1 MENLGLCEA
10 KRPQR
15 NEVRT
20 EHVMAVYLDYNAS
33 APIDERVLE
42 RMIEVYRFHYGN
54 ADSRTHIFGTEAKE
68 IVSEARRTIA
78 NILSVDS
85 TDVFFTSG
93 ATESN
98 NMAILGL
105 LDHAL
110 ESGRN
115 HFITTSIEHKSVLEA
130 MKYLQKKGCVV
141 DFVSPDTSGRI
152 KPEQILSLVTEK
164 TLLVS
169 MMHVNS
175 ETGIIQPIEEV
186 GEVLSKTKTYF
197 HIDAT
202 QGFGKLNESLRRT
215 KYNMLSITAH
225 KLGGPQG
232 IGAFVLRRDRTYR
245 RPPVKQ
251 LMYGGQQERGY
262 RPGTTPVAL
271 VAGFALAAELCDK
284 EASQHMEACRK
295 IKNDFLSAIEG
306 LKYSLNGDQAYCLP
320 TTVNISFH
328 GVDAEGIFLALKND
342 YAFSNGSACNS
353 GSHAPSYALTAMGLN
368 ENRISEAVRISW
380 VHNTQ
385 ADFTPLTIYV
395 RSISE

>member
-1 MENLGLCEA
+1 
-10 KRPQR
+10 
-15 NEVRT
+15 
-20 EHVMAVYLDYNAS
+20 MAVYLDYNAS
-33 APIDERVLE
+33 SPVDERVLE
-42 RMIEVYRFHYGN
+42 RMIEVYRSHYGN

-68 IVSEARRTIA
+68 IVTTSRKSIA
-78 NILSVDS
+78 DILGVDS

-93 ATESN
+93 STESN
-98 NMAILGL
+98 NMAIVGL
-105 LDHAL
+105 LDYAL

-130 MKYLQKKGCVV
+130 MKYLQEKGCSV
-141 DFVSPDTSGRI
+141 DFVSPDSSGRI
-152 KPEQILSLVTEK
+152 RTEQILDLVTEK

-186 GEVLSKTKTYF
+186 GEALSKTKTYF

-202 QGFGKLNESLRRT
+202 QGFGKLNQSLRKA

-232 IGAFVLRRDRTYR
+232 VGAFVLRRDKTYR

-271 VAGFALAAELCDK
+271 VAGFALAAEIC
-284 EASQHMEACRK
+284 EQESAIHAEHCQN
-295 IKNDFLSAIEG
+295 IKNSFLNAISG
-306 LKYSLNGDQAYCLP
+306 LNYTINGDQNYCLP
-320 TTVNISFH
+320 STINISFH
-328 GVDAEGIFLALKND
+328 GVDAEGIFLAIKED

-353 GSHAPSYALTAMGLN
+353 GSHAPSYVLTSMGLDESRVN
-368 ENRISEAVRISW
+368 EAIRVSW
-380 VHNTQ
+380 NYNTKV
-385 ADFTPLTIYV
+385 DFSALVSYV
-395 RSISE
+395 KSIIG

>member
-1 MENLGLCEA
+1 
-10 KRPQR
+10 
-15 NEVRT
+15 
-20 EHVMAVYLDYNAS
+20 MAVYLDYNAS
-33 APIDERVLE
+33 SPVDERVLE
-42 RMIEVYRFHYGN
+42 RMIEVYRSHYGN

-68 IVSEARRTIA
+68 IVTTSRKTIA
-78 NILSVDS
+78 DILGVDT

-93 ATESN
+93 STESN
-98 NMAILGL
+98 NMAIVGL
-105 LDHAL
+105 LDYAL

-130 MKYLQKKGCVV
+130 MKYLKEKGCSV
-141 DFVSPDTSGRI
+141 DFVSPDSSGRI
-152 KPEQILSLVTEK
+152 RPEQILDLVTEK

-186 GEVLSKTKTYF
+186 GEALSKTKTYF

-202 QGFGKLNESLRRT
+202 QGFGKLNQSLRKA

-232 IGAFVLRRDRTYR
+232 VGAFVLRRDKTYR

-271 VAGFALAAELCDK
+271 VAGFALAAEIC
-284 EASQHMEACRK
+284 EQESAMHAEHCQN
-295 IKNDFLSAIEG
+295 IKNSFLNAISG
-306 LKYSLNGDQAYCLP
+306 LNYTINGDQNYCLP
-320 TTVNISFH
+320 STINISFH
-328 GVDAEGIFLALKND
+328 GVDAEGIFLAIKED

-353 GSHAPSYALTAMGLN
+353 GSHAPSYVLTAMGLD
-368 ENRISEAVRISW
+368 ENRISEAIRVSW
-380 VHNTQ
+380 NYNTQ
-385 ADFTPLTIYV
+385 VDFTSLIDYV
-395 RSISE
+395 KAITE

>member
-1 MENLGLCEA
+1 
-10 KRPQR
+10 
-15 NEVRT
+15 
-20 EHVMAVYLDYNAS
+20 MAVYLDYNAS
-33 APIDERVLE
+33 SPIDERVLE
-42 RMIEVYRFHYGN
+42 RMIEVYRSHYGN

-68 IVSEARRTIA
+68 IVTTSRKTIA
-78 NILSVDS
+78 DILAVDS

-93 ATESN
+93 STESN
-98 NMAILGL
+98 NMAIVGL
-105 LDHAL
+105 LDYAL

-130 MKYLQKKGCVV
+130 MKYLQQKGCSV
-141 DFVSPDTSGRI
+141 DFVSPDSSGRI
-152 KPEQILSLVTEK
+152 RPDQILDLVTEK

-186 GEVLSKTKTYF
+186 GEALSKTKTYF

-202 QGFGKLNESLRRT
+202 QGFGKLNQSLRKT

-232 IGAFVLRRDRTYR
+232 VGAFVLRRDKTYR

-271 VAGFALAAELCDK
+271 VAGFALAAEICEQESALHAERC
-284 EASQHMEACRK
+284 QN
-295 IKNDFLSAIEG
+295 IKNSFLNAISG
-306 LKYSLNGDQAYCLP
+306 LNYTINGDQTYCLP
-320 TTVNISFH
+320 STINISFH
-328 GVDAEGIFLALKND
+328 GVDAEGIFLAIKED

-353 GSHAPSYALTAMGLN
+353 GSHAPSYVLTSMGLD
-368 ENRISEAVRISW
+368 ESRVSEAIRISW
-380 VHNTQ
+380 NYNTKV
-385 ADFTPLTIYV
+385 DFSALVNYV
-395 RSISE
+395 KSIIG

>member
-1 MENLGLCEA
+1 
-10 KRPQR
+10 
-15 NEVRT
+15 
-20 EHVMAVYLDYNAS
+20 MAVYLDYNAS
-33 APIDERVLE
+33 TPIDEKVLE
-42 RMIEVYRFHYGN
+42 RMIEVYRSHSGN
-54 ADSRTHIFGTEAKE
+54 ADSRTHIFGADAKE
-68 IVSEARRTIA
+68 IVSSARKTIA
-78 NILSVDS
+78 EILAVDS

-93 ATESN
+93 STESN

-105 LDHAL
+105 LDYAI

-130 MKYLQKKGCVV
+130 MKHLQEKGCVV
-141 DFVSPDTSGRI
+141 NFVSPDDSGRI
-152 KPEQILSLVTEK
+152 KPEQILDLVTEK

-175 ETGIIQPIEEV
+175 ETGVIQPIEEV
-186 GEVLSKTKTYF
+186 GTALAGRKTYF

-202 QGFGKLNESLRRT
+202 QGFGKLNDSLRNV
-215 KYNMLSITAH
+215 KYNILSITAH

-232 IGAFVLRRDRTYR
+232 VGAFIIRRDRTYR

-284 EASQHMEACRK
+284 EAAAHMKSCGT
-295 IKNDFLSAIEG
+295 IKQRFLAAVKG
-306 LKYSLNGDQAYCLP
+306 LNYTVNGDQEYCLP
-320 TTVNISFH
+320 STINISFH
-328 GVDAEGIFLALKND
+328 GVDAEGIFLATKEK

-353 GSHAPSYALTAMGLN
+353 GSHAPSYVLTAMGLD
-368 ENRISEAVRISW
+368 EARISEAVRISW
-380 VHNTQ
+380 NHSTKV
-385 ADFTPLTIYV
+385 DFSALVKYIK
-395 RSISE
+395 SII

>member
-1 MENLGLCEA
+1 
-10 KRPQR
+10 
-15 NEVRT
+15 
-20 EHVMAVYLDYNAS
+20 MAVYLDYNAS
-33 APIDERVLE
+33 SPVDERVLE
-42 RMIEVYRFHYGN
+42 RMIEVYRSHYGN

-68 IVSEARRTIA
+68 IVTTSRKAIA
-78 NILSVDS
+78 DILGVDS

-93 ATESN
+93 STESN
-98 NMAILGL
+98 NMAIVGL
-105 LDHAL
+105 LDYAL

-130 MKYLQKKGCVV
+130 MKYLQEKGCSV
-141 DFVSPDTSGRI
+141 DFVSPDSSGRI
-152 KPEQILSLVTEK
+152 RPEQILDLVTEK

-186 GEVLSKTKTYF
+186 GEALSKTKTYF

-202 QGFGKLNESLRRT
+202 QGFGKLNQSLRKA

-232 IGAFVLRRDRTYR
+232 VGAFVLRRDKTYR

-271 VAGFALAAELCDK
+271 VAGFALAAEIC
-284 EASQHMEACRK
+284 EQESAMHAEHCQN
-295 IKNDFLSAIEG
+295 IKNSFLNAISG
-306 LKYSLNGDQAYCLP
+306 LNYTINGDQNYCLP
-320 TTVNISFH
+320 STINISFH
-328 GVDAEGIFLALKND
+328 GVDAEGIFLAIKED

-353 GSHAPSYALTAMGLN
+353 GSHAPSYVLTAMGLD
-368 ENRISEAVRISW
+368 ENRISEAIRVSW
-380 VHNTQ
+380 NYNTQ
-385 ADFTPLTIYV
+385 VDFTSLIDYV
-395 RSISE
+395 KSITE

>member
-1 MENLGLCEA
+1 
-10 KRPQR
+10 
-15 NEVRT
+15 
-20 EHVMAVYLDYNAS
+20 MAVYLDYNAS
-33 APIDERVLE
+33 APVDERVLE
-42 RMIEVYRFHYGN
+42 RMIEVYRTHYGN
-54 ADSRTHIFGTEAKE
+54 ADSRTHVFGTNAKE
-68 IVSEARRTIA
+68 IVSTSRKTIA
-78 NILSVDS
+78 EILAVDS

-93 ATESN
+93 STESN

-105 LDHAL
+105 LDYAL

-115 HFITTSIEHKSVLEA
+115 HFITTVIEHKSVLEA
-130 MKYLQKKGCVV
+130 MKHLQEKGCVV
-141 DFVSPDTSGRI
+141 DFVSPDASGRI
-152 KPEQILSLVTEK
+152 KPEQILDLVTDK

-186 GEVLSKTKTYF
+186 GEALSKTKTYF

-202 QGFGKLNESLRRT
+202 QGFGKLNDSLRKT
-215 KYNMLSITAH
+215 KYNMMSITAH

-232 IGAFVLRRDRTYR
+232 IGALILRRDRTYR

-284 EASQHMEACRK
+284 ESVAHMESCQK
-295 IKNDFLSAIEG
+295 IKSCFLDAVSG
-306 LKYSLNGDQAYCLP
+306 LNYTINGDQRYCLP
-320 TTVNISFH
+320 TTINISFH
-328 GVDAEGIFLALKND
+328 GVDAEGIFLAIKED

-353 GSHAPSYALTAMGLN
+353 GSHAPSYVLTAMGLD
-368 ENRISEAVRISW
+368 ELRVSEAVRISW
-380 VHNTQ
+380 NHETNVNFGALVDYIVAIT
-385 ADFTPLTIYV
+385 
-395 RSISE
+395 